1 MTEKSVSR
9 KITQELNRLQV
20 SLTSSLEKFYNQ
32 KIKGSQLPPETIKQ
46 KYGKEIEDIIR
57 NRVQSSWLF
66 SHDIIKDQTG
76 QTVFISS
83 KDGAGMEKAS
93 KKMVDQFWTT
103 SGKIWLRE
111 NEYKVDNK
119 NNQLVEL
126 DQFDMHAGMV
136 GIGLLVV
143 YYAYNQGMFS
153 KSQELGNVKLKF
165 VTREN
170 CIDTQICLPLNGN
183 IYNAGEVPFE
193 LPLHRHCKCRLIP
206 VRV

>member
-1 MTEKSVSR
+1 VTEKTTSR
-9 KITQELNRLQV
+9 KITQELDRLGK
-20 SLTSSLEKFYNQ
+20 SITIDLENFY
-32 KIKGSQLPPETIKQ
+32 KKHMKGTILSPEAIRQ
-46 KYGKEIEDIIR
+46 KYGGEIENIIR
-57 NRVQSSWLF
+57 NKVQSSWLF
-66 SHDIIKDQTG
+66 SGEIIKDQTG
-76 QTVFISS
+76 QPVFISA
-83 KDGAGMEKAS
+83 KDGAGMEQVS
-93 KKMVDQFWTT
+93 KKMTDQFWTT

-111 NEYKVDNK
+111 NEYKYDK
-119 NNQLVEL
+119 NSQLVEL

-153 KSQELGNVKLKF
+153 KASELGNIKLKF

-206 VRV
+206 VKV